1 MPSLPPIVLDSSV
14 DSADR
19 TSAIDFINRVNLL
32 FDAGDI
38 DAMVEAF
45 LPDSTTFHTQGIT
58 HGQTEMRRFFQQA
71 QPYSGPGVS
80 RIATNPIVD
89 ADDDGEGV
97 VVRYHNLLVRYS
109 AETPSSVVTG
119 QVQETPEDLPAIW
132 VYCAMTD
139 RLRRHGSG
147 WRIFERYIG
156 TTTMNDRLRPPASGA
171 SYVDAYRRPSAAAL
185 PRQLVF

>member
-1 MPSLPPIVLDSSV
+1 MSSLPRISLDSSV
-14 DSADR
+14 DPTDGS
-19 TSAIDFINRVNLL
+19 TAIDFINRVNLL

-45 LPDSTTFHTQGIT
+45 LPDSTTFHTGGVT

-71 QPYSGPGVS
+71 QPYSGAGVS

-97 VVRYHNLLVRYS
+97 IVRYHNLIVRYS
-109 AETPSSVVTG
+109 TEAPSSIVTG

-132 VYCAMTD
+132 VYSAMTD
-139 RLRRHGSG
+139 RLRRHGRG
-147 WRIFERYIG
+147 WRIFERY
-156 TTTMNDRLRPPASGA
+156 
-171 SYVDAYRRPSAAAL
+171 
-185 PRQLVF
+185 